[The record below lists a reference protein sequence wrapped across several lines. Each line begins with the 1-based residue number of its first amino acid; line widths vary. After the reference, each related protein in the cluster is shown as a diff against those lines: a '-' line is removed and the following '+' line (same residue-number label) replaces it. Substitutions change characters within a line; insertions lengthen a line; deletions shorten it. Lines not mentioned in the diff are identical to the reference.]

1 MKKLAKIIEMIGT
14 VVFLFC
20 ICIDAT
26 EYPVTAIPVLIG
38 LLLIYIGTKIDGEWQ
53 EYTEEIVDYDYRSES
68 DDDDGIT
75 YITFD
80 TDYSKE
86 NGRIQSRGYIKKY
99 EDGTEEQRTA
109 YEVSVSKINVLE
121 EEN

>member
-1 MKKLAKIIEMIGT
+1 MKKFAKVIEMIGT

-86 NGRIQSRGYIKKY
+86 KEKES
-99 EDGTEEQRTA
+99 
-109 YEVSVSKINVLE
+109 SKPTKAE
-121 EEN
+121 

>member
-26 EYPVTAIPVLIG
+26 EYPVTAIPVFIG

-86 NGRIQSRGYIKKY
+86 KESSEPTKA
-99 EDGTEEQRTA
+99 E
-109 YEVSVSKINVLE
+109 
-121 EEN
+121 

>member
-1 MKKLAKIIEMIGT
+1 MVPINGRSEVPLKKFAKVIEMIGT

-86 NGRIQSRGYIKKY
+86 KESSEPTKA
-99 EDGTEEQRTA
+99 E
-109 YEVSVSKINVLE
+109 
-121 EEN
+121 

>member
-26 EYPVTAIPVLIG
+26 ECPVTAIPVLIG

-86 NGRIQSRGYIKKY
+86 KEKESSQPTKA
-99 EDGTEEQRTA
+99 E
-109 YEVSVSKINVLE
+109 
-121 EEN
+121 

>member
-38 LLLIYIGTKIDGEWQ
+38 LLLIYIGTKIDGKLEMVYLTGGW
-53 EYTEEIVDYDYRSES
+53 
-68 DDDDGIT
+68 
-75 YITFD
+75 
-80 TDYSKE
+80 K
-86 NGRIQSRGYIKKY
+86 IK
-99 EDGTEEQRTA
+99 T
-109 YEVSVSKINVLE
+109 
-121 EEN
+121 

>member
-38 LLLIYIGTKIDGEWQ
+38 LLLIYIGTK
-53 EYTEEIVDYDYRSES
+53 
-68 DDDDGIT
+68 
-75 YITFD
+75 
-80 TDYSKE
+80 
-86 NGRIQSRGYIKKY
+86 
-99 EDGTEEQRTA
+99 
-109 YEVSVSKINVLE
+109 
-121 EEN
+121 

>member
-53 EYTEEIVDYDYRSES
+53 EYTEEIVDHYNSGSE
-68 DDDDGIT
+68 DDDGIT
-75 YITFD
+75 YIAFD

-86 NGRIQSRGYIKKY
+86 KEKESSQPTKV
-99 EDGTEEQRTA
+99 E
-109 YEVSVSKINVLE
+109 
-121 EEN
+121 